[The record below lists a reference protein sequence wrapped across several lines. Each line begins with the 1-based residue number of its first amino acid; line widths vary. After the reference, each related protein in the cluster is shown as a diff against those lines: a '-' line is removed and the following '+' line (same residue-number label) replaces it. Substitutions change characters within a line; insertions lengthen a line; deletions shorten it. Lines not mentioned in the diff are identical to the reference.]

1 MKSESIIVKTSN
13 PEVFK
18 KRSQVCAVLNDVSRV
33 VTKKLE
39 LLESLLEKINDRA
52 LLYYVV

>member
-52 LLYYVV
+52 LLYYV